1 MRRLVDEIVIP
12 HTNIGEYMRLKGLGY
27 VTLWVGEGKIC
38 LGKYE

>member
-1 MRRLVDEIVIP
+1 MRKLVDEVVIRGGDII
-12 HTNIGEYMRLKGLGY
+12 TYLRLKGEGY

>member
-1 MRRLVDEIVIP
+1 MKLVDEIVIRN
-12 HTNIGEYMRLKGLGY
+12 TEIGRYMSLKAEGY